1 MRGLG
6 REPKSPI
13 SDMRAPHQAPDVFGK
28 RKRREGRERK
38 ERKGKGREEK
48 EGRRE
53 GEKEKGE
60 RRREVYGELCSGEE
74 EVRTGTVLP

>member
-1 MRGLG
+1 MKGLG

-38 ERKGKGREEK
+38 ERKRKGGEGREE
-48 EGRRE
+48 
-53 GEKEKGE
+53 
-60 RRREVYGELCSGEE
+60 RRRRRRRKEE
-74 EVRTGTVLP
+74 GGLWRVVQW